1 MSENKDKKEEVK
13 TSLNYA
19 LPVEFTMM
27 ENQLDLTPTKGHES
41 DAGYD
46 LKSRLDVI
54 LDPGKCRCV
63 PTGLFLVM
71 PKQVQEYD
79 AVAGQYISSERIEA
93 QVRSKSGIA
102 NKHQV
107 FVLNSPGTIDV
118 EYIGEVGVIL
128 YNLGPAPYVIKRG
141 DKIAQLVFN
150 MIPRIDLQFIS
161 KVKFE
166 TITTDRGADGF
177 GSTGV

>member
-1 MSENKDKKEEVK
+1 MSENQNEETDIVE
-13 TSLNYA
+13 SLDFS

-27 ENQLDLTPTKGHES
+27 ENQLDLAPIKSHED

-54 LDPGKCRCV
+54 IDPGKCKCV
-63 PTGLFLVM
+63 QTGLFLVM
-71 PKQVQEYD
+71 PKQIKEYD
-79 AVAGQYISSERIEA
+79 AATNQYISTERIEA
-93 QVRSKSGIA
+93 QVRSRSGIA

-107 FVLNSPGTIDV
+107 FVLNSPGTVDAG
-118 EYIGEVGVIL
+118 YLGEVGVIL
-128 YNLGPAPYVIKRG
+128 YNLGPAPFVIKRG

-150 MIPRIDLQFIS
+150 LIPRIDLQFIS
-161 KVKFE
+161 KIKFE
-166 TITTDRGADGF
+166 SITTDRGAGGF